1 MLREKGN
8 ISLLNMSA
16 NMARKFFFK
25 EESYCNFDLP
35 SYFKFAPLLKK
46 IHKEICDQQISNL
59 YNGKKPKDYECV
71 NHEILNNK
79 DGKYSW
85 RPFQLIHPALYVALV
100 CRLTEKENWETI
112 TNRFK
117 DFSANNSIKCAS
129 IPIHSKS
136 KYSDRAAQI
145 TTWWND
151 VEQKSIELAL
161 DFQYIIKT
169 DITDCY
175 GSIYSHSISWAI
187 HGKNIAK
194 DNRRN
199 KQKYIGNFI
208 DVALQEMHHGQTN
221 GIPQGSALMDFIA
234 EIVLGYADKKLS
246 EKLIEFHVDQ
256 KEYYI
261 LRYRDDYRV
270 FVNNPIIGDL
280 IVKCLCEVLASLGLK
295 LNPNKTHSSQE
306 VINLSIKP
314 EKLFWI
320 NEKQFH
326 KNLQKHILII
336 HGFSKKYSNS
346 GSIIVP
352 LQEFYSRLNRIKI
365 QDKDV
370 VPLISIIVDIAYNSP
385 KLYPDCAA
393 ILSLLISKLK
403 SKIKKFNIINKISI
417 KFDKIPNTGHL
428 QIWLQRISLSF
439 KKNYQ
444 FNELLCKKLV
454 DPKVVL
460 WNSEWLS
467 QPLKDIVDHFPIVD
481 KTVIDTLP
489 EIIEKEEVNL
499 FHVKQGYYN

>member
-8 ISLLNMSA
+8 ISLLNLSA
-16 NMARKFFFK
+16 AMARKFFLK

-35 SYFKFAPLLKK
+35 SYFKFAPLLNEVYKK
-46 IHKEICDQQISNL
+46 IQGKRISDF
-59 YNGKKPKDYECV
+59 YDGKKPKDYECV

-117 DFSANNSIKCAS
+117 NFSANNRIKCTS
-129 IPIHSKS
+129 IPINSKS

-145 TTWWND
+145 TTWWNE
-151 VEQKSIELAL
+151 VEQKSLELAL

-175 GSIYSHSISWAI
+175 GSIYSHSVSWAI
-187 HGKNIAK
+187 HGK
-194 DNRRN
+194 
-199 KQKYIGNFI
+199 
-208 DVALQEMHHGQTN
+208 DVAKNNKNNPKYLGNIIDAALQDMHHGQTN

-234 EIVLGYADKKLS
+234 EIVLGYADIKLS
-246 EKLIEFHVDQ
+246 EKLSDFRIDQ

-270 FVNNPIIGDL
+270 FINNPIIGDF
-280 IVKCLCEVLASLGLK
+280 IIKCLCEVMVSLGLK
-295 LNPNKTHSSQE
+295 LNPSKTHSSQE

-314 EKLFWI
+314 DKLFWI

-326 KNLQKHILII
+326 QNIQKHLLII
-336 HGFSKKYSNS
+336 HGFSKKHSNS
-346 GSIIVP
+346 GSAIAP
-352 LQEFYSRLNRIKI
+352 LQAFYLRLKKTKI

-370 VPLISIIVDIAYNSP
+370 LPLISIIVDIAYNSP

-393 ILSLLISKLK
+393 ILSYLISKLK
-403 SKIKKFNIINKISI
+403 FRIRKLDIINKISI

-439 KKNYQ
+439 KKNHQ
-444 FNELLCKKLV
+444 FNELLCKKLI
-454 DPKVVL
+454 DPKVIL

-467 QPLKDIVDHFPIVD
+467 KPLKDIVDQYLIVD